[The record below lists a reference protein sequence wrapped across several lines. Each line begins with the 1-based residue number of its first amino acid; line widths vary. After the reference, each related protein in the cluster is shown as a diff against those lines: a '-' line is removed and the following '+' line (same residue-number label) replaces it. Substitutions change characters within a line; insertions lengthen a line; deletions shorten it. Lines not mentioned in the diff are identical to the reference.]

1 MPAKQLENYAERSG
15 KSLEEVEEIW
25 DNAKE
30 RADQKFEDGEED
42 PGYWAYVT
50 RITTS
55 KLGIANGGESDK
67 DKEPSKKKTFKE
79 FLKDKKKPKD
89 EKSDEDNEE
98 TRSEGDE
105 ETLEDDVQADDVNQ
119 DDQDKDKQPKPS
131 KVSRKKYEE

>member
-25 DNAKE
+25 DKAKE

-79 FLKDKKKPKD
+79 FLKDKKKPTE

-98 TRSEGDE
+98 TRVDDDE
-105 ETLEDDVQADDVNQ
+105 ETHEDDVQDDATQ
-119 DDQDKDKQPKPS
+119 DDEEDQPKPS